1 MTDFKRHGFKRFGC
15 YDKVIGN
22 RRYYMVVRGTNL
34 ITTTQFLDEK
44 GEHGWVREEESVI
57 NFNWDVLAYD
67 AMEDI
72 VKGGGWRHSDDWP
85 REEMPVW

>member
-1 MTDFKRHGFKRFGC
+1 MTDAKRYGC

-22 RRYYMVVRGTNL
+22 RRYYIRVRGTAL
-34 ITTTQFLDEK
+34 VTTTQFLDEK
-44 GEHGWVREEESVI
+44 NEHGWVFEKESVI
-57 NFNWDVLAYD
+57 ELNWDRLAFD

-85 REEMPVW
+85 MEAITAW